1 MQPTRVSHTI
11 CPVQMV
17 DGLQL
22 SDGITDELPSSSE
35 FVPSPQQPGRRAT
48 PVALDADVVQPGGP
62 WVAQCMATPK
72 NTERPNL
79 AFSVQT
85 MTASFRGSAINATHA
100 HVGHLSSPTCQVAAA
115 PLVLD
120 STSRPPTAGQQWCTT
135 PGGSQ
140 RARPS
145 TPLVEVDSSAV
156 HQSMPT
162 PKNSDRSGVN
172 GSMRMMMPRS
182 SRSIRGTVLVSRGS
196 AAASAE
202 AGADDSVSPRRPNTS
217 PAGNAHLAQRAGYP
231 VAPLGQEVAMV
242 SRSLD
247 SGPLSTPKNRDR
259 RDMNCSMELGIPSFR
274 GSAMNVG
281 TPVAGRLLMPP
292 VLPGTPA
299 GTRRTPAGQ
308 TSAAA
313 GRCFGRA

>member
-1 MQPTRVSHTI
+1 
-11 CPVQMV
+11 
-17 DGLQL
+17 
-22 SDGITDELPSSSE
+22 
-35 FVPSPQQPGRRAT
+35 
-48 PVALDADVVQPGGP
+48 
-62 WVAQCMATPK
+62 MATPK

-100 HVGHLSSPTCQVAAA
+100 RIGQFSSPACQVAAA

-120 STSRPPTAGQQWCTT
+120 AASRPATPGTAHLQSIPMT

-145 TPLVEVDSSAV
+145 TPLVEVDCASV

-172 GSMRMMMPRS
+172 GSLRMMMPRS

-196 AAASAE
+196 AEASA
-202 AGADDSVSPRRPNTS
+202 AGADDSLSPRRPQTS
-217 PAGNAHLAQRAGYP
+217 PAGNAHLVQRAGYP
-231 VAPLGQEVAMV
+231 VTPLGQEVAMV

-247 SGPLSTPKNRDR
+247 AGPLSTPKNRDR
-259 RDMNCSMELGIPSFR
+259 RDMNSSMELGIPAFR
-274 GSAMNVG
+274 GSAMNMG
-281 TPVAGRLLMPP
+281 TPVSRRVVPP

-299 GTRRTPAGQ
+299 GTRRTPAAP
-308 TSAAA
+308 TA
-313 GRCFGRA
+313 GRCFGRV